1 MPLLDILRVTFTK
14 RNHFMMPA
22 NAPTA
27 GADISELRNHTTA
40 SAHAIQYLAQVSSS
54 LSAARK
60 PTLASVAGF
69 ALGGG
74 FELALACDIIFCS
87 PTAKFGLPELSVGT
101 IPGAGGTQRLTR
113 LVGRQRAM
121 WLMLSGEVVSGQ
133 VMGEWGVVQCVEGD
147 VLKETMRVAKKIAS
161 WSGPVVQLAK
171 EAIRNGTLIHLSS
184 WTFQV
189 L

>member
-1 MPLLDILRVTFTK
+1 MK
-14 RNHFMMPA
+14 PA

-27 GADISELRNHTTA
+27 GADLSELRHHTTS

-60 PTLASVAGF
+60 PILASVAGF

-121 WLMLSGEVVSGQ
+121 WLVLSGEVVSGQ

-147 VLKETMRVAKKIAS
+147 VLMETMRVAKKIAS
-161 WSGPVVQLAK
+161 WSGPVVQLVK
-171 EAIRNGTLIHLSS
+171 EAVRNGTLIRLSS
-184 WTFQV
+184 RTFEV